1 MQTAFA
7 RNGYAVKCR
16 NIIVR
21 RCHCH
26 FEREPRNLR
35 GSAAMAATRFL
46 HKVEMTMILSA

>member
-26 FEREPRNLR
+26 FEREPRNHLAFGVFHSGMYAAISR
-35 GSAAMAATRFL
+35 G
-46 HKVEMTMILSA
+46 E